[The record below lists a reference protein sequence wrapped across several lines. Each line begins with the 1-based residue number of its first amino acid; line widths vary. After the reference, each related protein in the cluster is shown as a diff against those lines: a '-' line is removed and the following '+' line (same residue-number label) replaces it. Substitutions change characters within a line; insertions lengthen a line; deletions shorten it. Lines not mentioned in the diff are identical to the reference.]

1 MSNEPNQDN
10 RPAAPEA
17 PASTL
22 ALVREVQGP
31 AGDRGRVAGLAMVC
45 SAAGV
50 ALGFALAG
58 SLFAAMS
65 PPRMTTTMGPAGY
78 GGCPGR
84 RHHGHGPMGTVDGRF
99 ETRPWLGIDLSGHD
113 EPVLARVFADS
124 PAEQIGLRPGD
135 RVTSIDGH
143 PVTTA
148 NELLALIRRHAPGD
162 LISLEVD
169 QRDGRH
175 LSVKGVPLS
184 VLPLPLR

>member
-1 MSNEPNQDN
+1 MPMSNEPNQDH

-17 PASTL
+17 PAPTL

-84 RHHGHGPMGTVDGRF
+84 HHGRAPMVDGHV

-113 EPVLARVFADS
+113 QPVLTRVFADS

-143 PVTTA
+143 PVATSQ
-148 NELLALIRRHAPGD
+148 ELLVHIRRHAPGD
-162 LISLEVD
+162 VISLEVD

-175 LSVKGVPLS
+175 LVVEGVPLS